1 SQSLLFGRQRL
12 VECGSDL
19 IQGRAEIAPSPCLRA
34 QPSDLVGQ
42 SVQTAATVQP
52 PAHQISQG
60 VAYGSCG
67 EHILTDLVDS
77 LAQVERGSEG
87 IWPAAPGAV
96 AETVVGPAGHLI
108 AVLIA
113 PVVI

>member
-19 IQGRAEIAPSPCLRA
+19 IQGRAEIAPSSCLRA

-52 PAHQISQG
+52 SAHQIPHG

-67 EHILTDLVDS
+67 EHILTDLVDG
-77 LAQVERGSEG
+77 LAHVERRSQRVR
-87 IWPAAPGAV
+87 PAAPWSV
-96 AETVVGPAGHLI
+96 AETVVGPA
-108 AVLIA
+108 
-113 PVVI
+113 